1 MSCNLCGGTEFD
13 YDASSGQ
20 TACQSCGNVIDES
33 RIVAE
38 ITFGEASS
46 GAAVPQGTYI
56 GSDQRR
62 ARINGPYRKHSEPRE
77 QTIKRGRSKI
87 NSIATALGLSPHH
100 SETAQ
105 RYFNL
110 AIANNFIQGRSTELV
125 VAACVYIVC
134 RKEKTCHMLIDLA
147 DVLQTNVFTL
157 GSTFLKLVRE
167 LHMKLP
173 LVDPSLYITRFAQLL
188 EFGDE
193 APKVALDASRLV
205 QRMDRDWMQTG
216 RRPAGICGACLLVAA
231 RMNNFRRSMREII
244 AVVKIAD
251 VTVKRR
257 LEEFK
262 ATPSGQLSVTDFK
275 HVWLDQAC
283 DPPAFTKARKLA
295 KLAENRK
302 ASSSATTPAP
312 ADIEN
317 TISDQENDANFV
329 SIASPSS
336 NQPYQLAGTPNSV
349 TNDEIISLSD
359 DNEDEVSGTKRR
371 RNTDDYNGDEEEDR
385 SYFDASDVDEEDI
398 DIAEEMNSYLNSSD
412 FQEAAEEMEGQIR
425 AERRARIKNDSE
437 LGSDLDDEEV
447 NNAILNEEEIKIK
460 TKVWMT
466 ENIDHLRM
474 VAAKKAKALRDQANG
489 IGPSQKRKRPK
500 KSKNNEQEEAA
511 TPAEAAKRM
520 LTEKRL
526 SKKINYEALDRL
538 FESNPLI
545 SKESDSIVN
554 TPRSWEEYDEYSVSG
569 AGLKQRVSD
578 TTTITKKKT
587 TNLLSSKHTADY
599 DEFDEDEEEQEQ
611 EVDEFLEERRRL
623 GFMGEVE
630 EEPYDDY
637 DEDEY

>member
-13 YDASSGQ
+13 YDTSSGQ

-302 ASSSATTPAP
+302 TSSNATTPAP

-317 TISDQENDANFV
+317 TVSDQENDADFF

-336 NQPYQLAGTPNSV
+336 SHHYQLAGTPNSV
-349 TNDEIISLSD
+349 TNDEGISLSD
-359 DNEDEVSGTKRR
+359 DNGSEVSGTSKP
-371 RNTDDYNGDEEEDR
+371 
-385 SYFDASDVDEEDI
+385 SDVDEEDI
-398 DIAEEMNSYLNSSD
+398 DIAEEMNSYLNNSD
-412 FQEAAEEMEGQIR
+412 FQEAAEEMEEQIR
-425 AERRARIKNDSE
+425 AERRAKIKNDNE

-500 KSKNNEQEEAA
+500 KSKNHEQEEAA

-545 SKESDSIVN
+545 SKEPDSIVN

-569 AGLKQRVSD
+569 AGLKQR
-578 TTTITKKKT
+578 
-587 TNLLSSKHTADY
+587 
-599 DEFDEDEEEQEQ
+599 
-611 EVDEFLEERRRL
+611 
-623 GFMGEVE
+623 
-630 EEPYDDY
+630 
-637 DEDEY
+637 